1 MAAAFSLPW
10 GYFENIFRVAG
21 YLRISLGYIGGG
33 CIDPNAMGG
42 VMWRLHSGCFFRTS
56 LGYQDILGITLGYS
70 VVIIRQKTK
79 CIEPGVA
86 LCGGYILAAL
96 GLFWEY
102 LWDIGIS

>member
-56 LGYQDILGITLGYS
+56 LEYQDILGITLGYF
-70 VVIIRQKTK
+70 VVIIRQK
-79 CIEPGVA
+79 CIEPGVV
-86 LCGGYILAAL
+86 LCGGCTLAAL

>member
-56 LGYQDILGITLGYS
+56 LGYQDILGITLVYF
-70 VVIIRQKTK
+70 VVIIRQKDK
-79 CIEPGVA
+79 VH
-86 LCGGYILAAL
+86 
-96 GLFWEY
+96 
-102 LWDIGIS
+102 